1 MTNMTEQAI
10 QSLATMEA
18 ERMRAERAAR
28 NEAEPKWMKIARIVL
43 STLMTALSIEGI
55 IIYVVLVMLYGA

>member
-18 ERMRAERAAR
+18 ERMRAAR
-28 NEAEPKWMKIARIVL
+28 SEAEPKWMKIARIVL

>member
-10 QSLATMEA
+10 QALATMEA
-18 ERMRAERAAR
+18 ERMRARSK
-28 NEAEPKWMKIARIVL
+28 AELKWMKIARIVL

-55 IIYVVLVMLYGA
+55 IIYMVMLYGA

>member
-10 QSLATMEA
+10 QALATMEA

-28 NEAEPKWMKIARIVL
+28 SETEPKWMKIARIVL
-43 STLMTALSIEGI
+43 SALMTALSIEGI
-55 IIYVVLVMLYGA
+55 IIYMVLVMLYGA